1 MRWEQYDDGMKTLA
15 IKVVDPMSVFAFC
28 WGISG
33 APEDDPRQTYVE
45 FALEPTASGTRLT
58 VTESGFAQLPEEW
71 LEPSY
76 QGNFQIGSAS
86 FALFLPVL
94 AGYIADTGRSQ
105 AGAHPAA
112 DLHRGHG
119 TGDVLRHRRAGLLAT
134 GPAHDG
140 TGQHAGQQRGAP
152 WRRTRADE
160 AFAVGLIATGV
171 TEPMAA
177 VMVAGMTPPLATV
190 LFRKRWLP
198 EEREAGKSAWV
209 LGFAFITEGAI
220 PFAARNPLRIIP
232 PCMVAQRLR
241 PGSPRGWAPRWSC
254 RTAASSTSSCPAP
267 PPGPAG

>member
-1 MRWEQYDDGMKTLA
+1 M
-15 IKVVDPMSVFAFC
+15 
-28 WGISG
+28 
-33 APEDDPRQTYVE
+33 
-45 FALEPTASGTRLT
+45 
-58 VTESGFAQLPEEW
+58 
-71 LEPSY
+71 
-76 QGNFQIGSAS
+76 
-86 FALFLPVL
+86 
-94 AGYIADTGRSQ
+94 
-105 AGAHPAA
+105 
-112 DLHRGHG
+112 
-119 TGDVLRHRRAGLLAT
+119 
-134 GPAHDG
+134 
-140 TGQHAGQQRGAP
+140 
-152 WRRTRADE
+152 
-160 AFAVGLIATGV
+160 GLIATGV

-232 PCMVAQRLR
+232 PCMVTQRLR